1 MTELIPLKDS
11 EEVGQAIAVLLEE
24 ILKYR
29 EGIKFAERCV
39 RFYQLRRN
47 KHWKNKS
54 TSTKLISAN
63 LLGSH
68 HQKTVN
74 MLTDNNPTFNAVQA
88 GELEDDGVEKLS
100 MLVKTIDSWWIDTEQ
115 QHIFEESTHIGELY
129 GTVGEFMSFDDEV
142 NFPEGEV
149 ETESLDP
156 LYYSLYPPKVRT
168 VKKSGAFLRWY
179 PMTVREARRKWPESA
194 EVIEGD
200 MSLLEDIGDTR
211 EDEQGKPSTKQTI
224 LNGLTRWLSGDQPE
238 RDDTDEL
245 FVIEAWVKDRSEK
258 DGEPVYPGGIRRVIV
273 CNAGDVVL
281 SDDYNPSI
289 NHTLPEEILQKQYL
303 YSRFPV
309 SHNQSVT
316 DPTSP
321 FGMADFEQLEQLNI
335 EVNKTLSQFTMFKDK
350 ASRVKIVNP
359 KDSGVRNDELDNRN
373 GILSPTNHLVASA
386 IQYIQPPQMGNDIPA
401 ALGMYK
407 DFFNEVAG
415 SFNDVMQGQ
424 KAGSEVVAAKAIAM
438 LLEEASRMVR
448 GKTRNYSKMLRER
461 GRMYLSLA
469 QSWYDTDR
477 YITFQRQG
485 KEVTQPINRE
495 VLQIPGK
502 INVVSGSTMP
512 VSLIQK
518 REESMSLAK
527 MGMIDQEEVLKS
539 FDWNNYKDVIK
550 RMQQGPIGEFVQ
562 KLGAIGIP
570 QQLLQM
576 FQQIAQMD
584 MKEVE
589 KAVKEGKIP
598 PFQQVMQQMSGQQ
611 QPPPPDPQM
620 MKIQS
625 DAQISSQKLE
635 IENKKVQI
643 DATKAQAEI
652 EKIMVEAEL
661 VKQKIETE
669 ITERAIK
676 VEGLKL
682 DIENIKIKKATAV
695 TDIKNSIK
703 DREIEEVKTASGL
716 MSEDHKENMDRE
728 KVTVKSAGT
737 YNEKGEIKSNNQ
749 EIE

>member
-1 MTELIPLKDS
+1 
-11 EEVGQAIAVLLEE
+11 
-24 ILKYR
+24 
-29 EGIKFAERCV
+29 
-39 RFYQLRRN
+39 
-47 KHWKNKS
+47 
-54 TSTKLISAN
+54 
-63 LLGSH
+63 
-68 HQKTVN
+68 
-74 MLTDNNPTFNAVQA
+74 
-88 GELEDDGVEKLS
+88 
-100 MLVKTIDSWWIDTEQ
+100 
-115 QHIFEESTHIGELY
+115 
-129 GTVGEFMSFDDEV
+129 
-142 NFPEGEV
+142 
-149 ETESLDP
+149 
-156 LYYSLYPPKVRT
+156 
-168 VKKSGAFLRWY
+168 
-179 PMTVREARRKWPESA
+179 
-194 EVIEGD
+194 
-200 MSLLEDIGDTR
+200 
-211 EDEQGKPSTKQTI
+211 
-224 LNGLTRWLSGDQPE
+224 
-238 RDDTDEL
+238 
-245 FVIEAWVKDRSEK
+245 
-258 DGEPVYPGGIRRVIV
+258 
-273 CNAGDVVL
+273 
-281 SDDYNPSI
+281 
-289 NHTLPEEILQKQYL
+289 
-303 YSRFPV
+303 
-309 SHNQSVT
+309 
-316 DPTSP
+316 
-321 FGMADFEQLEQLNI
+321 
-335 EVNKTLSQFTMFKDK
+335 
-350 ASRVKIVNP
+350 
-359 KDSGVRNDELDNRN
+359 
-373 GILSPTNHLVASA
+373 
-386 IQYIQPPQMGNDIPA
+386 
-401 ALGMYK
+401 
-407 DFFNEVAG
+407 
-415 SFNDVMQGQ
+415 
-424 KAGSEVVAAKAIAM
+424 
-438 LLEEASRMVR
+438 
-448 GKTRNYSKMLRER
+448 
-461 GRMYLSLA
+461 
-469 QSWYDTDR
+469 
-477 YITFQRQG
+477 
-485 KEVTQPINRE
+485 
-495 VLQIPGK
+495 
-502 INVVSGSTMP
+502 MP